1 MDPLVVFDC
10 QKLVPNRFALA
21 LAAAARARAL
31 RKGEPVRVQTAGLE
45 STEVALREIASGAF
59 TPNEM
64 GFFFPRNSMP
74 KLLAAP
80 DQLRDSEP
88 LQKDTVAPGSP
99 LRDTVH

>member
-10 QKLVPNRFALA
+10 QKQVPNRFGLA

-31 RKGEPVRVQTAGLE
+31 RKGVPVRVQTAGLE

-59 TPNEM
+59 APKELGVFLPGTA
-64 GFFFPRNSMP
+64 MP
-74 KLLAAP
+74 PLLGAP

-88 LQKDTVAPGSP
+88 WQKEAVAPGSP
-99 LRDTVH
+99 SRDTVH

>member
-10 QKLVPNRFALA
+10 QKQVPNQFGLA

-59 TPNEM
+59 TPKQIAVFLP
-64 GFFFPRNSMP
+64 GYSMP
-74 KLLAAP
+74 SLLGAP
-80 DQLRDSEP
+80 DQLRDGEP
-88 LQKDTVAPGSP
+88 WQKEAVAPGSP
-99 LRDTVH
+99 SRDTVH